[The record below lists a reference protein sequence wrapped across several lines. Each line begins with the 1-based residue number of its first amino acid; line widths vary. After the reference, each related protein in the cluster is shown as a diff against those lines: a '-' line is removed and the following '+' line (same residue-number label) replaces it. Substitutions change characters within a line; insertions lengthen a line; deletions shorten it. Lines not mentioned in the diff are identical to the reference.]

1 MSDDQIAG
9 IRPDALAP
17 AQIETKAEAV
27 GEAKAGMGTR
37 QTFVLACLAGL
48 FIGMGGMFMLLVKSD
63 STLPFATSQLLGG
76 LAFSLGLFAVVMA
89 GAELFTGNSLMIC
102 GRLSGR
108 YSRRQLA
115 HSWTVV
121 YLGNLVGSLAL
132 VLLLTLANFRGMNSG
147 AVGATAVTVAAAKIN
162 QGWWVI
168 FFRGVMCNVLVCLAV
183 WMSFGARTA
192 VDKLCVVTLPVIAF
206 VACGFEH
213 CVANMFF
220 LPMGLA
226 TMLSGVVPQGVDMSA
241 LNLGGIVWNLSASTL
256 GNLAGGVCIIGLS
269 YWLAYARRDAEVVR
283 DRA

>member
-1 MSDDQIAG
+1 MPDDQIAV

-17 AQIETKAEAV
+17 AQIETKAEAA
-27 GEAKAGMGTR
+27 GEAKARMGAS
-37 QTFVLACLAGL
+37 QAFVLACLAGL

-63 STLPFATSQLLGG
+63 STLPFAASQLLGG

-102 GRLSGR
+102 GRLSHR
-108 YSRRQLA
+108 YSARSLLR
-115 HSWTVV
+115 SWGIV
-121 YLGNLVGSLAL
+121 YLGNLVGSLLL
-132 VLLLTLANFRGMNSG
+132 VLLLSLANFRGMNGG
-147 AVGATAVTVAAAKIN
+147 AVGAAAVSVAVSKIG
-162 QGWWVI
+162 QGWWAI

-226 TMLSGVVPQGVDMSA
+226 TMLSGVVPQGLDVSA
-241 LNLGGIVWNLSASTL
+241 LGLGGVAWNLSASTL
-256 GNLAGGVCIIGLS
+256 GNVAGGALVIGLS
-269 YWLAYARRDAEVVR
+269 YWLAYARREKAGAR
-283 DRA
+283 